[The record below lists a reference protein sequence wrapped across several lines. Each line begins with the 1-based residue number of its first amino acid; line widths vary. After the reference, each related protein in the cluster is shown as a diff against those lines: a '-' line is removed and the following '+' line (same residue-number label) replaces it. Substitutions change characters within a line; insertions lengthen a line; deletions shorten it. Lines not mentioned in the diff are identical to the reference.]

1 MRVFPL
7 SNYYLHIAREAY
19 GIDICGIEICEIEP
33 AQRVEGVKTLALAL
47 RIKFICHLWELG
59 FGCAGMVPF

>member
-33 AQRVEGVKTLALAL
+33 AQRIEGVKTLALAL
-47 RIKFICHLWELG
+47 R
-59 FGCAGMVPF
+59 